1 MIRGDGVG
9 AAPREPRP
17 RTDMRR
23 ASRRRYGAAMAS
35 LWSREPRP
43 RRDATEPSATAR
55 PRRPTR
61 ARLRRSARGLRPR
74 REQTRVE
81 SVAATTWGPDAV
93 DAAERPRERTPPGT
107 LRRGRGRRGLRPR
120 PARGGWARPA
130 GPRRRLARLE
140 SAAEP
145 TAKPTADP
153 NAIDAKWRERPRT
166 PRGLGGRGRAREQTA
181 DAGPRGRDE
190 TTPRTARP
198 RREKHQKQKKTHRSS
213 TSTAARSSRSAR
225 RRSSSSVGRRRACCC
240 ARTSPRGA

>member
-1 MIRGDGVG
+1 MRRGDGVG

-17 RTDMRR
+17 RTDTRR

-81 SVAATTWGPDAV
+81 SVAATAWGPDAV
-93 DAAERPRERTPPGT
+93 DAAERPRERAPPGT
-107 LRRGRGRRGLRPR
+107 LRRGPASGALGRGRREAGGRGRRGER
-120 PARGGWARPA
+120 AN
-130 GPRRRLARLE
+130 
-140 SAAEP
+140 AEHGKDDGK
-145 TAKPTADP
+145 KP
-153 NAIDAKWRERPRT
+153 
-166 PRGLGGRGRAREQTA
+166 
-181 DAGPRGRDE
+181 
-190 TTPRTARP
+190 
-198 RREKHQKQKKTHRSS
+198 QKNTHRSS

-225 RRSSSSVGRRRACCC
+225 RRSSSSAGRRRACCC
-240 ARTSPRGA
+240 APTSPRAA

>member
-1 MIRGDGVG
+1 MWTCRFLSGVPFDTLIRGDGVG

-17 RTDMRR
+17 RTDTRR

-81 SVAATTWGPDAV
+81 SVAATAWGPEAV
-93 DAAERPRERTPPGT
+93 DAADRPRERA
-107 LRRGRGRRGLRPR
+107 GLRETGQAAAAPR
-120 PARGGWARPA
+120 APRERDVADGGADSRAQSSPV
-130 GPRRRLARLE
+130 RHRHEVER
-140 SAAEP
+140 AAEDATRP
-145 TAKPTADP
+145 KP
-153 NAIDAKWRERPRT
+153 PR
-166 PRGLGGRGRAREQTA
+166 REQTA
-181 DAGPRGRDE
+181 DAGPRDHNA
-190 TTPRTARP
+190 TTPKT
-198 RREKHQKQKKTHRSS
+198 KQQHRSS

-225 RRSSSSVGRRRACCC
+225 RRSSSSAGRRRACCC